1 MGERLI
7 RAGAA
12 ERTAFG
18 VSQRLFVLSKSIR
31 AAAQDTFLRG
41 SPEDCR
47 LCRQSLRDTKRT
59 SERTALCS
67 KGALQK
73 ESKKDEQGSQKR
85 LPCSPFAFKM
95 DV

>member
-1 MGERLI
+1 LRGLSSIAPRK
-7 RAGAA
+7 
-12 ERTAFG
+12 TF
-18 VSQRLFVLSKSIR
+18 LFVYIDSTW
-31 AAAQDTFLRG
+31 Q
-41 SPEDCR
+41 
-47 LCRQSLRDTKRT
+47 
-59 SERTALCS
+59 

>member
-47 LCRQSLRDTKRT
+47 LCRQSLRDTKRVVLRYAPQPLIGFPQF
-59 SERTALCS
+59 SFPAKKQPILRT
-67 KGALQK
+67 
-73 ESKKDEQGSQKR
+73 
-85 LPCSPFAFKM
+85 
-95 DV
+95 